1 MGTQRSSLPAN
12 PQPAGS
18 QGQLS
23 QGSKPGP
30 VVSGRRR
37 EKSLLGPQRPHRSPQ
52 APQRSPQKPQRSQE
66 PRDQAEMLMHLATA
80 SSRLPADS
88 ARAPSASVAQV
99 PDLCCSE
106 AMQPVGLRLWDVIA
120 VHLVH
125 QGMRCQHAK

>member
-1 MGTQRSSLPAN
+1 MATQRSSLPAH

-23 QGSKPGP
+23 QGSKQGPGGA
-30 VVSGRRR
+30 GRRR
-37 EKSLLGPQRPHRSPQ
+37 EKSLLGPQRPH
-52 APQRSPQKPQRSQE
+52 RSPQKPQRSQE

-99 PDLCCSE
+99 PGLCCAE
-106 AMQPVGLRLWDVIA
+106 AMQGAGWRMCGVI
-120 VHLVH
+120 H
-125 QGMRCQHAK
+125 QGLGSCQHANFEHSLPMPS